1 MDDTP
6 FEIPQ
11 MLLCVYT
18 VVGRQQNRPVILDLH
33 KEVSLFWAF
42 TGSEL
47 DDKVADI
54 MLLVIGIIPP
64 AVILLLVPVKIA
76 LLE

>member
-1 MDDTP
+1 MWG
-6 FEIPQ
+6 I
-11 MLLCVYT
+11 
-18 VVGRQQNRPVILDLH
+18 VGC
-33 KEVSLFWAF
+33 SLFLGSLRIAETVQAAQIHVTPVEGL